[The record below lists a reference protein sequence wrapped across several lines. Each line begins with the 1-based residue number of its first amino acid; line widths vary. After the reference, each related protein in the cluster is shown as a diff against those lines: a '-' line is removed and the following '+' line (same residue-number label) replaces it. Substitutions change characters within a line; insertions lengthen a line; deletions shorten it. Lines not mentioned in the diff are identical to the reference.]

1 MGSKG
6 KEEKE
11 KSSHIFNSKVCL
23 KNGAYQNCQ

>member
-11 KSSHIFNSKVCL
+11 RRKTTKRKYMKL
-23 KNGAYQNCQ
+23 DKRE